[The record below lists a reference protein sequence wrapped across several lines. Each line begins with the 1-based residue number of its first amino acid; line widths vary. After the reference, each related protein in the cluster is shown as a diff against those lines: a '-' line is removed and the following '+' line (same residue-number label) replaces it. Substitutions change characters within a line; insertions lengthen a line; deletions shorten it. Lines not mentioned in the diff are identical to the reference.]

1 MRKSKEILVDNL
13 IALRKERELTQS
25 ELGQLVGYSDKA
37 VSRWERG
44 ESIPDV
50 DTLEKIAEIFKVPF
64 VALFT
69 EKAVEKRDK
78 NEKRQTL
85 NKIIVSALAVIAVW
99 FLATLL
105 FVYSTMSGYLMW
117 EVFILAVPVSCVVLI
132 IFICL
137 WGKRIHFFITLSV
150 FLWTTI
156 AYVYIRFL
164 DYSFWAIFLVGIP
177 LQVGIILFSNIK
189 TRKQ

>member
-105 FVYSTMSGYLMW
+105 FS
-117 EVFILAVPVSCVVLI
+117 
-132 IFICL
+132 ICY
-137 WGKRIHFFITLSV
+137 IH
-150 FLWTTI
+150 
-156 AYVYIRFL
+156 
-164 DYSFWAIFLVGIP
+164 
-177 LQVGIILFSNIK
+177 
-189 TRKQ
+189 